1 MQRSVVTDKIG
12 TLRNRSTFD
21 AFRKGGLLMI
31 QRKQILIVDDEPKN
45 QRLIKDFLEV
55 LGHSSE
61 PANDGL
67 EALEKLKAGF
77 DLVLMDIMMPGMDGF
92 EVVRHIRENPQS
104 ADIPVI
110 MVTVLDDKETR
121 LRAVEAG
128 ANDFINKPIDRLEF
142 SVRIE
147 SLLKMKDAQDAIKK
161 HQAKLEETVEHR
173 TSELLESERRFRT
186 LFESAQDCIFIKDR
200 EHRYIDVNAATV
212 DLFQIARSE
221 IIEKT
226 DIDLFGEAYARESK
240 DVESRVLQGQ
250 TIETQ
255 QNLDWKSQPLS
266 LDFVRFPLLD
276 SSGKITG
283 ICGIA
288 RELVKPFSTNFN
300 GPPPIAEYPSDA
312 MRSILVKAN
321 LAAETNSVIL
331 LTGETGSGKDHL
343 ARYIHDRSSRSSG
356 PFYAINCAAIPTELA
371 ESELFGHEAGAY
383 TGALRKKRGMLEL
396 AEGGTLLLNEIGELA
411 PLTQAKLLTF
421 LDTFSFTRVGGE
433 KSVPVN
439 IKLIAATNKNLWDEV
454 SHGRFRKDL
463 FYRLNVFGINVPPLR
478 ERVEDIPIITNLI
491 LTRLCEE
498 MQLSCVPEINLG
510 AINTLASYT
519 WPGNVRELRNVLE
532 RALIISRGET
542 IHAGHLSLGQTECFE
557 SWEKP
562 SVPSS
567 GHSLHDVMG
576 ETERGLIED
585 ALGRSGRKKQEAAR
599 LLGISRFALV
609 RHMTK
614 LGICD

>member
-1 MQRSVVTDKIG
+1 VTDKIG
-12 TLRNRSTFD
+12 ILLNRSTVD
-21 AFRKGGLLMI
+21 AFRKGGLLMVR
-31 QRKQILIVDDEPKN
+31 RKHILIVDDEPKN

-67 EALEKLKAGF
+67 EALEKLKSGF
-77 DLVLMDIMMPGMDGF
+77 DLVLLDIMMPGMDGF
-92 EVVRHIRENPQS
+92 EVVRHIRKNPQL

-121 LRAVEAG
+121 LMAVEAG

-147 SLLKMKDAQDAIKK
+147 SLLRMKDAQDAIKK
-161 HQAKLEETVEHR
+161 NQAELEETVERR

-186 LFESAQDCIFIKDR
+186 LFDSAQDCIFIKDR

-212 DLFQIARSE
+212 DLLQMARYE
-221 IIEKT
+221 IIGKT
-226 DIDLFGEAYARESK
+226 DIDFFGESYAAESK
-240 DVESRVLQGQ
+240 NVESRVLKGQ

-255 QNLDWKSQPLS
+255 QNLEWKSLSLS
-266 LDFVRFPLLD
+266 LDFIRFPLLD
-276 SSGKITG
+276 SSGEITG

-288 RELVKPFSTNFN
+288 RELVKPFSTTFF
-300 GPPPIAEYPSDA
+300 GSPPIIEYQSDA
-312 MRSILVKAN
+312 MRSTLAKAN

-343 ARYIHDRSSRSSG
+343 ARFIHDRSSRSSG
-356 PFYAINCAAIPTELA
+356 PYYAINCAAIPAELA

-433 KSVPVN
+433 KSVTVN
-439 IKLIAATNKNLWDEV
+439 IKLMAATNKDLWKEV
-454 SHGRFRKDL
+454 SDGRFRKDL

-491 LTRLCEE
+491 LTRLCKEI
-498 MQLSCVPEINLG
+498 QLSCIPKIDLD
-510 AINTLASYT
+510 AINALRSYS

-532 RALIISRGET
+532 RALIMSRGDT
-542 IHAGHLSLGQTECFE
+542 IRAGHLGLGQTEGVE
-557 SWEKP
+557 ALRKL
-562 SVPSS
+562 SVPS
-567 GHSLHDVMG
+567 GRSLHDVVE
-576 ETERGLIED
+576 ETERLLIED